1 MNEKKLKEIR
11 ETFEKAEKL
20 LEEGNLPSEY
30 DTEYIQHVHD
40 TLLWVLGEYTQNPL
54 EDY

>member
-20 LEEGNLPSEY
+20 LEERNLPEIEKAEIA
-30 DTEYIQHVHD
+30 TVHI
-40 TLLWVLGEYTQNPL
+40 TLGWVLGEYSQNPL